1 MSKKYPKY
9 KFSLNSQG
17 IKDLSFEEIK
27 AILRASDELIAAGG
41 RSLLTKILKGSKDK
55 RLLEHEL
62 DKCPV
67 YGFYSHLSPPDITK
81 RIDWMIKHG
90 YLEIEYSGRLP
101 VIVFSQK
108 GWEIERE
115 TYAEEL
121 LQKLQNLLSG
131 NDYSFVSEL
140 KDRSRGMILLLI
152 EKIRNTNNPEFI
164 PLLRAWQFTEYKK
177 VQAEL
182 QRAIYSLERK

>member
-1 MSKKYPKY
+1 M
-9 KFSLNSQG
+9 
-17 IKDLSFEEIK
+17 IKIAFPVFRIFRYLYFCSNDFLLSGVR
-27 AILRASDELIAAGG
+27 L
-41 RSLLTKILKGSKDK
+41 K
-55 RLLEHEL
+55 RLL
-62 DKCPV
+62 
-67 YGFYSHLSPPDITK
+67 PPDITK
-81 RIDWMIKHG
+81 CIDWMIKHG

-121 LQKLQNLLSG
+121 FQKMQHLLDTG
-131 NDYSFVSEL
+131 DYSFVAEL
-140 KDRSRGMILLLI
+140 KDRNRGMILLLI
-152 EKIRNTNNPEFI
+152 KKIKDTNNPQFI

-182 QRAIYSLERK
+182 QQAIHSLERK